1 MEAREPEKYER
12 EWKAMRKKSMGE
24 LLEFS
29 ARGSQ
34 SPYTKRLADAELERR
49 TFARDK
55 RIDRWC
61 SFIAIGLSAAALSV
75 SVVRCTASTN
85 PRSDRQAPTVTD
97 P

>member
-1 MEAREPEKYER
+1 MEAREPDAYER

-29 ARGSQ
+29 ARRGE
-34 SPYTKRLADAELERR
+34 YVKRLADAELERR

-61 SFIAIGLSAAALSV
+61 AFIAIGLSAAALSV
-75 SVVRCTASTN
+75 AIVRCTADTN
-85 PRSDRQAPTVTD
+85 HMDRPTPSATAP
-97 P
+97 